1 MIRRGHIILFLSSAI
16 ITIGI
21 LLTIISAIDATRPY
35 LNQDIFVANHMI
47 KPGESQILTVNTT
60 EIGPT
65 MSVVIKSEPPHV
77 PISAI
82 VKDQNGLTVSRS
94 IFSDDLV
101 SNFKPQINGKY
112 DLIITNE
119 GAEQVKADTIL
130 GYLSLFDKNENP
142 NISALGDIF
151 TGVSLI
157 ILGSL
162 LFIAGVIVI
171 IRDKS
176 LGYEGNARS
185 IWKLIASKII
195 RYSKRPIDR
204 IIKPNSQSNREH
216 CITEKK
222 KL

>member
-1 MIRRGHIILFLSSAI
+1 MVTRGHIVIILSSAI

-21 LLTIISAIDATRPY
+21 LLTIISGIDATRPF
-35 LNQDIFVANHMI
+35 LTQDIFAANYKI
-47 KPGESQILTVNTT
+47 NAGESQVSSVNTT
-60 EIGPT
+60 EIGPI
-65 MSVVIKSEPPHV
+65 MSIVIKADPPNV
-77 PISAI
+77 PVSAI
-82 VKDQNGLTVSRS
+82 VKDQNGLIVSTS

-119 GAEQVKADTIL
+119 GAEQIKADTIL

-142 NISALGDIF
+142 NLSALRDMF

-157 ILGSL
+157 ILGTL
-162 LFIAGVIVI
+162 GFIAGVMVI

-176 LGYEGNARS
+176 IGYKGNMCT
-185 IWKLIASKII
+185 IWKLITSKTARYFKQTINRII
-195 RYSKRPIDR
+195 R
-204 IIKPNSQSNREH
+204 PNSQSNQEYY
-216 CITEKK
+216 ITEKK

>member
-1 MIRRGHIILFLSSAI
+1 MVTRGHILIILSSVI
-16 ITIGI
+16 IIIGI
-21 LLTIISAIDATRPY
+21 LLTIIFSIDATRPF
-35 LNQDIFVANHMI
+35 LSQDISVGNYMI
-47 KPGESQILTVNTT
+47 KAGESRILSINVSET
-60 EIGPT
+60 GPT
-65 MSVVIKSEPPHV
+65 MSIVIKAEPPHV
-77 PISAI
+77 PIGAI
-82 VKDQNGLTVSRS
+82 VKDQNGLTLSRS

-119 GAEQVKADTIL
+119 GAEPVKADTIL

-151 TGVSLI
+151 TSVLLI
-157 ILGSL
+157 ILGNL
-162 LFIAGVIVI
+162 GFIAGVIVI

-176 LGYEGNARS
+176 LGYKGDICA

-195 RYSKRPIDR
+195 RYFKYPIKR
-204 IIKPNSQSNREH
+204 IIRPNSQSNQEYY
-216 CITEKK
+216 ITEKK

>member
-1 MIRRGHIILFLSSAI
+1 MVTRGHIFIILSSAI

-21 LLTIISAIDATRPY
+21 LFTIIFSIDATRPF
-35 LNQDIFVANHMI
+35 LMQDISVANHMI
-47 KPGESQILTVNTT
+47 KAGESRILSINVSET
-60 EIGPT
+60 GPI
-65 MSVVIKSEPPHV
+65 MSIVIKAEPPHV

-82 VKDQNGLTVSRS
+82 VKDQNDLILSRS
-94 IFSDDLV
+94 SFSDDLV

-119 GAEQVKADTIL
+119 GTEQVKADTIL

-157 ILGSL
+157 ILGNL
-162 LFIAGVIVI
+162 GFIAGVMVI

-176 LGYEGNARS
+176 LGYKGNMCA

-195 RYSKRPIDR
+195 RYFKHLINK
-204 IIKPNSQSNREH
+204 IIRPNSQSNREYY
-216 CITEKK
+216 ITEKK

>member
-1 MIRRGHIILFLSSAI
+1 MVTRGHILIILSSAI
-16 ITIGI
+16 IIIGI
-21 LLTIISAIDATRPY
+21 LLTIIFSIDATRPF
-35 LNQDIFVANHMI
+35 LSQDISVGNYMI
-47 KPGESQILTVNTT
+47 KAGESRILSINVSET
-60 EIGPT
+60 GPT
-65 MSVVIKSEPPHV
+65 MSIVIKAGPPHV
-77 PISAI
+77 PIGAI
-82 VKDQNGLTVSRS
+82 VKDQNGLILSRS

-119 GAEQVKADTIL
+119 GAESVKADTIL

-151 TGVSLI
+151 TSVLLI
-157 ILGSL
+157 ILGNL
-162 LFIAGVIVI
+162 GFIAGVIVI

-176 LGYEGNARS
+176 LGYKGDICA

-195 RYSKRPIDR
+195 RYFKYPIKR
-204 IIKPNSQSNREH
+204 IIRPNSQSNQEYY
-216 CITEKK
+216 ITEKK

>member
-1 MIRRGHIILFLSSAI
+1 MVTRGHILIILSSAI
-16 ITIGI
+16 ITIGV
-21 LLTIISAIDATRPY
+21 LLTIISAIDATRPF
-35 LNQDIFVANHMI
+35 LTQDISVANHMI
-47 KPGESQILTVNTT
+47 KAGESRILSVNVTVT
-60 EIGPT
+60 GPI
-65 MSVVIKSEPPHV
+65 MSIVIKVDPPHV
-77 PISAI
+77 PISVI
-82 VKDQNGLTVSRS
+82 VKDQNGLLVSRS

-157 ILGSL
+157 ILGNL
-162 LFIAGVIVI
+162 GFIAGVVVIV
-171 IRDKS
+171 RDNS
-176 LGYEGNARS
+176 IGYKGNICN
-185 IWKLIASKII
+185 IWKLIATKLIQYFKHPI
-195 RYSKRPIDR
+195 NGIKRA
-204 IIKPNSQSNREH
+204 NSQSNREYY
-216 CITEKK
+216 ITEKK

>member
-1 MIRRGHIILFLSSAI
+1 MVTRGHILIILSSAI
-16 ITIGI
+16 ITIGV
-21 LLTIISAIDATRPY
+21 LLTIISAIDATRPF
-35 LNQDIFVANHMI
+35 LTQDISVANHMI
-47 KPGESQILTVNTT
+47 KAGESRILSVNVTVT
-60 EIGPT
+60 GPI
-65 MSVVIKSEPPHV
+65 MSIVIKVDPPHV
-77 PISAI
+77 PISVI
-82 VKDQNGLTVSRS
+82 VKDQNGLLVSRS

-157 ILGSL
+157 ILGNL
-162 LFIAGVIVI
+162 GFIAGVVVIV
-171 IRDKS
+171 RDNS
-176 LGYEGNARS
+176 IGYKGNICN
-185 IWKLIASKII
+185 IWKLIATKLIQYFKHPI
-195 RYSKRPIDR
+195 NRIKRA
-204 IIKPNSQSNREH
+204 NSQSNREYY
-216 CITEKK
+216 ITEKK

>member
-1 MIRRGHIILFLSSAI
+1 MVTRGHILIILSSAL
-16 ITIGI
+16 ITIGV
-21 LLTIISAIDATRPY
+21 LLTIISAVDATRPF
-35 LNQDIFVANHMI
+35 LTQDISVANHMI
-47 KPGESQILTVNTT
+47 KAGESRILSVNVTVT
-60 EIGPT
+60 GPI
-65 MSVVIKSEPPHV
+65 MSIVIKADPPHV
-77 PISAI
+77 PISVI
-82 VKDQNGLTVSRS
+82 IKDQNGLIVSRS

-157 ILGSL
+157 ILGNL
-162 LFIAGVIVI
+162 GFIAGVVVIV
-171 IRDKS
+171 RDNSICYK
-176 LGYEGNARS
+176 GNICA
-185 IWKLIASKII
+185 IWKLIATKLIQYFKHPI
-195 RYSKRPIDR
+195 NRIKRA
-204 IIKPNSQSNREH
+204 NSQSNREYY
-216 CITEKK
+216 ITEKK

>member
-1 MIRRGHIILFLSSAI
+1 MVTRGHILIILSSVI

-21 LLTIISAIDATRPY
+21 LLTIIFSIDATRPF
-35 LNQDIFVANHMI
+35 LTQDISVSNYMI
-47 KPGESQILTVNTT
+47 KAGESRILSINVSET
-60 EIGPT
+60 GPT
-65 MSVVIKSEPPHV
+65 MSIVIKAEPSHV

-82 VKDQNGLTVSRS
+82 VKDKNGLIISRS

-119 GAEQVKADTIL
+119 GSEQVKADTIL

-142 NISALGDIF
+142 NINALGDIF
-151 TGVSLI
+151 TGVLLI
-157 ILGSL
+157 ILGTL
-162 LFIAGVIVI
+162 GFIAGIMVI

-176 LGYEGNARS
+176 LGYKGNMCA
-185 IWKLIASKII
+185 IWKLISNKITQYLKHSINRII
-195 RYSKRPIDR
+195 RPS
-204 IIKPNSQSNREH
+204 SQSNREYY
-216 CITEKK
+216 ITEKK